1 MDELTLVKIN
11 NDQRAVLAAA
21 LDADPKG
28 LATGDGRMLAAL
40 RRRKLIA
47 PTRDGLDYI
56 TELGRYQIR
65 WYADDCA
72 RAWGLGQAG
81 TWHQYVKRG
90 TAPPATAK
98 GTFGSSVDRPWWDP
112 RTVLEFQRPTSAHRS
127 GTRTSALKN
136 MSEVDAQA
144 LIRKYRAG
152 GREGSARALARLYGV
167 APTTLIAWL
176 EEREEKPE
184 TTATRAERDR
194 RMSANNPMEV
204 PR

>member
-11 NDQRAVLAAA
+11 DDQRAVLATA
-21 LDADPKG
+21 LDHPRKVAE
-28 LATGDGRMLAAL
+28 GDGRMLAAL
-40 RRRKLIA
+40 RRRGLL
-47 PTRDGLDYI
+47 DGI
-56 TELGRYQIR
+56 NEVTELGRYQVR
-65 WYADDCA
+65 WYADDAA
-72 RAWGLGQAG
+72 RQWGIETS

-90 TAPPATAK
+90 TAPPATQR

-112 RTVLEFQRPTSAHRS
+112 RTVIEFERPTSAHRA
-127 GTRTSALKN
+127 GTRTSALKD

-194 RMSANNPMEV
+194 RMAGNNPTEV